1 MKNIF
6 FFTGNKNKYSEI
18 KRLLKKTN
26 LKIYTL
32 NNFKNFREPIESGKS
47 FAENAKI
54 KSDFGFIKTNI
65 PCFADD
71 SGICIK
77 ALNYKP
83 GIFSKRYL
91 NKFKSNKDCFNKIIN
106 QVEKSGEQAAFFK
119 TSISLTIRLGIT
131 VCFEGVVRG
140 KISNKVCGK
149 NGFGYDPIFIP
160 NGYSK
165 TFAEMDIKTKNL
177 ISHRSIAMKK
187 LVNFLTN

>member
-18 KRLLKKTN
+18 KRLLKNTN

-83 GIFSKRYL
+83 GILSKRYL

-106 QVEKSGEQAAFFK
+106 QVEKSGEQVAFFK

-131 VCFEGVVRG
+131 VCFEGIVRG

-165 TFAEMDIKTKNL
+165 TFAEMDIETKNL

>member
-18 KRLLKKTN
+18 KRLLKNTN

-165 TFAEMDIKTKNL
+165 TFAEMDIETKNL

>member
-1 MKNIF
+1 MENIF
-6 FFTGNKNKYSEI
+6 FFTSNKNKYNEI
-18 KRLLKKTN
+18 KKLLRTTN
-26 LKIYTL
+26 IKIYSL

-54 KSDFGFIKTNI
+54 KSDFGFTKTNI

-77 ALNYKP
+77 ALNFKP
-83 GIFSKRYL
+83 NIFSKRYL
-91 NKFKSNKDCFNKIIN
+91 SKFKSNKDCFAKIIN
-106 QVEKSGEQAAFFK
+106 EVKKSGENSAFFK

-131 VCFEGVVRG
+131 VCFEGIIRG

-165 TFAEMDIKTKNL
+165 TFAEMNVETKNL
-177 ISHRSIAMKK
+177 ISHRSIAIRK

>member
-1 MKNIF
+1 MKDIF
-6 FFTGNKNKYSEI
+6 FFTGNKNKYGEI
-18 KRLLKKTN
+18 KGLLKTTN
-26 LKIYTL
+26 LNIYTL
-32 NNFKNFREPIESGKS
+32 NNFKNFREPIENGKS

-77 ALNYKP
+77 ALNFKP

-91 NKFKSNKDCFNKIIN
+91 SKFKSNKDCFNKIIN
-106 QVEKSGEQAAFFK
+106 QVEKSGEQDAFFK

-131 VCFEGVVRG
+131 VCFEGIVRG

-165 TFAEMDIKTKNL
+165 TFAEMDIETKNL

>member
-18 KRLLKKTN
+18 KGLLKTTN

-77 ALNYKP
+77 ALNFKP

-91 NKFKSNKDCFNKIIN
+91 SKFKSNKDCFNKIIY
-106 QVEKSGEQAAFFK
+106 QVKKSGEQSAFFK

-131 VCFEGVVRG
+131 VCFEGIVRG

-165 TFAEMDIKTKNL
+165 TFAEMDIETKNL

>member
-1 MKNIF
+1 MKDIF
-6 FFTGNKNKYSEI
+6 FFTGNKNKYGEI
-18 KRLLKKTN
+18 KGLLKTTN

-32 NNFKNFREPIESGKS
+32 NNFKNFREPIENGKS

-77 ALNYKP
+77 ALNLKP

-91 NKFKSNKDCFNKIIN
+91 SKFKSNKDCFNKIIN

-165 TFAEMDIKTKNL
+165 TFAEMDIETKNL

>member
-1 MKNIF
+1 MENIF
-6 FFTGNKNKYSEI
+6 FFTGNKNKYNEV
-18 KRLLKKTN
+18 KGLLKTTN
-26 LKIYTL
+26 LKIYSL
-32 NNFKNFREPIESGKS
+32 NDFENFREPIENGKS

-54 KSDFGFIKTNI
+54 KSDFGFTKTSI

-77 ALNYKP
+77 ALNFKP

-91 NKFKSNKDCFNKIIN
+91 SKFKSNKDCFTKIIN
-106 QVEKSGEQAAFFK
+106 EVKKSGESSAFFK

-131 VCFEGVVRG
+131 ICFEGIVRG
-140 KISNKVCGK
+140 KISNKVCGR

-165 TFAEMDIKTKNL
+165 TFAEMDIKTKNS
-177 ISHRSIAMKK
+177 ISHRSIAMHK

>member
-18 KRLLKKTN
+18 KRLLKNTN

-83 GIFSKRYL
+83 GILSKRYL
-91 NKFKSNKDCFNKIIN
+91 NKFNSNKVCFNKIIN

-165 TFAEMDIKTKNL
+165 TFAEMDIETKNL

>member
-1 MKNIF
+1 MK
-6 FFTGNKNKYSEI
+6 
-18 KRLLKKTN
+18 
-26 LKIYTL
+26 
-32 NNFKNFREPIESGKS
+32 
-47 FAENAKI
+47 
-54 KSDFGFIKTNI
+54 I

-91 NKFKSNKDCFNKIIN
+91 NNFKSNKDCFNKIIS

-119 TSISLTIRLGIT
+119 TSISLTIKLGIT

>member
-18 KRLLKKTN
+18 KGLLKTTN

-32 NNFKNFREPIESGKS
+32 NNFKNLREPIESGKS

-91 NKFKSNKDCFNKIIN
+91 NKFNSNKVCFNKIIN

-131 VCFEGVVRG
+131 VCFEGIVRG

>member
-18 KRLLKKTN
+18 KGLLKTTN

-32 NNFKNFREPIESGKS
+32 NNFKNLREPIESGKS

-91 NKFKSNKDCFNKIIN
+91 NKFNSNKVCFNKIIN

>member
-1 MKNIF
+1 MKDIF
-6 FFTGNKNKYSEI
+6 FFTGNKNKYGEI
-18 KRLLKKTN
+18 KGLLKTTN
-26 LKIYTL
+26 LNIYTL
-32 NNFKNFREPIESGKS
+32 NNFKNFREPIENGKS

-77 ALNYKP
+77 ALNFKP

-91 NKFKSNKDCFNKIIN
+91 SKFKSNKDCFNKIIN
-106 QVEKSGEQAAFFK
+106 QVEKSGEQDAFFK

-131 VCFEGVVRG
+131 VCFEGIVRG

>member
-18 KRLLKKTN
+18 KRLLKNTN

-91 NKFKSNKDCFNKIIN
+91 NNFKSNKDGFNKIIS

-119 TSISLTIRLGIT
+119 TSISLTIKLGIT

-165 TFAEMDIKTKNL
+165 TFAEMDIETKNL

>member
-1 MKNIF
+1 MKDIF
-6 FFTGNKNKYSEI
+6 FFTGNKNKYGEI
-18 KRLLKKTN
+18 KGLLKTTN

-91 NKFKSNKDCFNKIIN
+91 SKFKSNKDCFNKIIN
-106 QVEKSGEQAAFFK
+106 QVEKSGEQDAFFK
-119 TSISLTIRLGIT
+119 TSISLTIRLGII
-131 VCFEGVVRG
+131 VCFEGIVRG

-165 TFAEMDIKTKNL
+165 TFAEMDIETKNL

>member
-18 KRLLKKTN
+18 KRLLKNTN

-91 NKFKSNKDCFNKIIN
+91 SKFKSNKDCFNKIIN

-165 TFAEMDIKTKNL
+165 TFAEMDIETKNL

>member
-1 MKNIF
+1 MKKIF

-18 KRLLKKTN
+18 KRLLKNTN

-83 GIFSKRYL
+83 GIFSKKYL
-91 NKFKSNKDCFNKIIN
+91 SKFKSNKDCFNKIIN

-165 TFAEMDIKTKNL
+165 TFAEMDIETKNL

>member
-1 MKNIF
+1 MKDIF
-6 FFTGNKNKYSEI
+6 FFTGNKNKYGEI
-18 KRLLKKTN
+18 KGLLKTTN

-77 ALNYKP
+77 ALNFKP

-91 NKFKSNKDCFNKIIN
+91 SKFKSNKDCFNKIIN
-106 QVEKSGEQAAFFK
+106 QVEKSGEQDAFFK

-131 VCFEGVVRG
+131 VCFEGIVRG

-165 TFAEMDIKTKNL
+165 TFAEMDIETKNL

>member
-1 MKNIF
+1 MKDIF
-6 FFTGNKNKYSEI
+6 FFTGNKNKYDEI
-18 KRLLKKTN
+18 KWLLKTTN

-32 NNFKNFREPIESGKS
+32 NNFINFREPIESGKS

-54 KSDFGFIKTNI
+54 KSDFGFIKSNI

-91 NKFKSNKDCFNKIIN
+91 SKFKSNKDCFNKIIN